1 MAAGKKIGSRTRSA
15 LVTLLFMVAGAA
27 VGWTLARN
35 GFRPLPDFEF
45 TVMQVGVLVLSLPVL
60 YLVCIAGHELGH
72 VLAGR
77 LVGFRTLLFVV
88 GPFRLERSEHGFRP
102 AFNRDVMTAG
112 GLAAMVPVGLED
124 LRRRTIVMVAGG
136 PLASLMIGTQFLA
149 LYHATSGVLLRG
161 GFASIHAAV
170 ALLAIGCASL
180 LIGLLTLIPG
190 RAGGFYSDGARLLRL
205 MRVTQET
212 EREVAL
218 LALSGLTIAG
228 TRPSEWDS
236 ELVALGAGIRD
247 GGPFEVGGRQFAYAH
262 ALDRGDIDAA
272 RQHLNAA
279 LERSKQLPAA
289 SRSSLLLAAAT
300 FAALYDADAARARGC
315 LEAAAREDLLVAPHQ
330 RLLAEAA
337 VLLAEGEFTAA
348 RAAALQAQALAGRAI
363 DRGGAALD
371 EALAGRILSAGT

>member
-1 MAAGKKIGSRTRSA
+1 MMKRLRIRGMIT
-15 LVTLLFMVAGAA
+15 AGAMFLFGGA
-27 VGWTLARN
+27 FGFLAAEY
-35 GFRPLPDFEF
+35 GLGMLPDGLSGR
-45 TVMQVGVLVLSLPVL
+45 QALLVLALLPAV
-60 YLVCIAGHELGH
+60 YLLCVAAHELGH
-72 VLAGR
+72 VAGGR
-77 LVGFRTLLFVV
+77 IAGFRLLLFIV
-88 GPFRLERSEHGFRP
+88 GPFRVERTADGFRP
-102 AFNRDVMTAG
+102 GLNRSILLSG
-112 GLAAMVPVGLED
+112 GLAAMAPLGLQD
-124 LRRRTIVMVAGG
+124 LRRRTVVMVSMG
-136 PLASLMIGTQFLA
+136 PVASLMVGAQFLA
-149 LYHATSGVLLRG
+149 LFQATSPLLLQAG
-161 GFASIHAAV
+161 AGFPSQLAAIL
-170 ALLAIGCASL
+170 LLATGLLSL
-180 LIGLLTLIPG
+180 LLGILTLVPG

-218 LALSGLTIAG
+218 LALSGLTVAG

-279 LERSKQLPAA
+279 LERIDQLPAA

-300 FAALYDADAARARGC
+300 FAALYDADAARARGY
-315 LEAAAREDLLVAPHQ
+315 LEAAAREDLLAAPHQ

-337 VLLAEGEFTAA
+337 VLLAEGDVTAA
-348 RAAALQAQALAGRAI
+348 RQAALQAQALAGRAI